1 MRSFIRASLWVSALA
16 LTSLAAADGYSIHRI
31 PKVGAALK
39 YSMEASFDANGGAGT
54 LKATL
59 LEKTTGIDKDG
70 NFTVQQS
77 QIDAAGTF
85 DKEKIDISARTPV
98 TITYKPNGQVTLI
111 TGDLT
116 DANAYRMENLGALID
131 PGHPVKIGEVWTNTI
146 REDKTLNTKPVR
158 TEYKLIAEDK
168 IGQIDTLKIKA
179 LAKETDVDNAAV
191 DEFTIW
197 ISKEDGSMVQ
207 IESKWQNA
215 PFAGQAAPI
224 PATIKITRIES

>member
-1 MRSFIRASLWVSALA
+1 MRSVIRASLWVSALA
-16 LTSLAAADGYSIHRI
+16 LTAIASADGYSLRRI

-39 YSMEASFDANGGAGT
+39 YSMEATFDANGGSGT

-77 QIDAAGTF
+77 QIDASGTF

-98 TITYKPNGQVTLI
+98 TLTYKPNGLVTLI
-111 TGDLT
+111 SGDLT
-116 DANAYRMENLGALID
+116 DANAYRMENLGAVVD
-131 PGHPVKIGEVWTNTI
+131 PGHPVKIGEVWTNEI
-146 REDKTLNTKPVR
+146 KEDKTLKTRAVR
-158 TEYKLIAEDK
+158 AEYKLIGEEK
-168 IGQIDTLKIKA
+168 IGAIDTLRIKV
-179 LAKETDVDNAAV
+179 LAKENDSDNATS

-207 IESKWQNA
+207 LESKWLNA
-215 PFAGQAAPI
+215 PFPGASAPI
-224 PATIKITRIES
+224 PATIKIVRIES